1 METNMNTMATQ
12 TLDEQIITI
21 IAEETDFTD
30 PITPSL
36 VFYDDIP
43 MDSLT
48 MVEMTMRLEE
58 EFDIDLVEDEESL
71 QSKLSVQQLLD
82 VIHEKLEL
90 AGV

>member
-1 METNMNTMATQ
+1 MNTMATK
-12 TLDEQIITI
+12 TLDGQIITI

-30 PITPSL
+30 PITRSL

-58 EFDIDLVEDEESL
+58 EFDIDLVEDEENL
-71 QSKLSVQQLLD
+71 QAKLSVQQLLD
-82 VIHEKLEL
+82 VIHKKLERSQ
-90 AGV
+90 